1 MRIEAKV
8 ALVSGAAQGMGAAEC
23 RLFADEGASVVVA
36 DIQTGRGT
44 RVAAGI
50 SRRGGEATFIDLDVT
65 REESWRLAV
74 ERTVDRFGRLDVVV
88 NNAGTGYRS
97 AFEDTPLEEWNRVN
111 EVNLTGTF
119 LGIRAALPVM
129 KAQRSGSIINVSSV
143 MGLVAAVYPD
153 ITEAQAPAYAA
164 SKAAVRLLTR
174 TAAAQYAGF
183 GIRVN
188 SVVPGFTMTEMGRS
202 SWEDP
207 QRRSLFLPHI
217 PMRRWAEPEEIAR
230 AVLFLASD
238 DSSYVTGADLV
249 VDGGYSAV

>member
-1 MRIEAKV
+1 MRLAGKV
-8 ALVSGAAQGMGAAEC
+8 ALVSGAAQGMGAVEC
-23 RLFADEGASVVVA
+23 RLFAEEGASVVVA

-74 ERTVDRFGRLDVVV
+74 ERTVDRFSRLDVVV

-129 KAQRSGSIINVSSV
+129 KAQASGSIINVSSV

-174 TAAAQYAGF
+174 DRRGPVRQVRYPGQLVGPRIHDDRDGTVLMGGSRASLPVPSPHSDADAGPSP
-183 GIRVN
+183 RR
-188 SVVPGFTMTEMGRS
+188 SPERS
-202 SWEDP
+202 SSW
-207 QRRSLFLPHI
+207 H
-217 PMRRWAEPEEIAR
+217 PMTVPTSPAPI
-230 AVLFLASD
+230 
-238 DSSYVTGADLV
+238 
-249 VDGGYSAV
+249 